1 MESRKRVYAFFLM
14 LKTWGYFIFFREIFQ
29 GTKRTQAI
37 EFAVVVQLLIMSD
50 SLRFY
55 GLQPTWLLCPRD
67 SPGKNTGM
75 GCHAILQ
82 RIFLTQG
89 SNLRFSL
96 AGEFF
101 TTEPPGKPKLL
112 NRNSNFQF
120 EVLEGIQGYRTQNVA
135 WDKKT
140 YTLLYPKWR
149 MRKDGYWMA
158 LCWAREQMECRRMS
172 VEMVWERKWL
182 RTCCRSM
189 RPHQGFS

>member
-1 MESRKRVYAFFLM
+1 MCAKLLHSCLTLWNPMDTSPPGSSVHGSLQARILEWVAMPFSRGSS
-14 LKTWGYFIFFREIFQ
+14 W
-29 GTKRTQAI
+29 
-37 EFAVVVQLLIMSD
+37 
-50 SLRFY
+50 
-55 GLQPTWLLCPRD
+55 PRD
-67 SPGKNTGM
+67 RTCDS
-75 GCHAILQ
+75 
-82 RIFLTQG
+82 
-89 SNLRFSL
+89 SL

-140 YTLLYPKWR
+140 YTLLYPKRR